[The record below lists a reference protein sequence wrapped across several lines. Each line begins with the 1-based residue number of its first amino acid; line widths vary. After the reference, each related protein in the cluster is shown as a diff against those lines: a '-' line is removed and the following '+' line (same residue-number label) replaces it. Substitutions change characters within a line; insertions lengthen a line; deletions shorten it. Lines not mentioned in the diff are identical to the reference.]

1 MTHISSVVCVIA
13 INRHCLTGS
22 LWLKSLLHNPLC
34 GHPQSDLCYILA
46 CSPPATCALLLY
58 CKVHVRGGQQVQI
71 YFTAP
76 DKSYYLCVPPRS
88 IKVWWIGSFYW
99 LRVDTEV
106 RLIFN
111 HIKMCMHCVIHK
123 HNECR
128 LLRSS
133 HAGCPT
139 INSAQMPSVWLWNKF
154 CDRHTVLTAQWE
166 SCVTSSHTDYR
177 LPLTDCTDTLMSH
190 VSAQQPH

>member
-1 MTHISSVVCVIA
+1 MRPPSV
-13 INRHCLTGS
+13 RP
-22 LWLKSLLHNPLC
+22 LLHSRMLAAGHMRLVAILQSACEGRPASPNPF
-34 GHPQSDLCYILA
+34 P
-46 CSPPATCALLLY
+46 
-58 CKVHVRGGQQVQI
+58 
-71 YFTAP
+71 AP
-76 DKSYYLCVPPRS
+76 DKSYYLCVPPMS
-88 IKVWWIGSFYW
+88 IKVWWIGSFYL

-111 HIKMCMHCVIHK
+111 HIKMCMHCAIHK

-139 INSAQMPSVWLWNKF
+139 INSAQMQSVWLWNKC
-154 CDRHTVLTAQWE
+154 CDRHTVLTARWE
-166 SCVTSSHTDYR
+166 SSVTSNHTDYR

-190 VSAQQPH
+190 GSAQQPN